1 MVTVVLVLIV
11 WLLVSVPLAVVV
23 GRGIAEADRRA
34 TRPSTLAPGSRHS
47 VAS

>member
-1 MVTVVLVLIV
+1 MITVVLVLIA

-23 GRGIAEADRRA
+23 GRGIAEADRRN
-34 TRPSTLAPGSRHS
+34 TRPSSVAPVTRHS